1 MSSNLR
7 QFNQT
12 VNTEM
17 QPTTSLNDTNQSN
30 NELQQ
35 STSAESSDN
44 VANEVENATD
54 SPEPTTPTVFNVN
67 TDLSSTLQR

>member
-1 MSSNLR
+1 
-7 QFNQT
+7 
-12 VNTEM
+12 M
-17 QPTTSLNDTNQSN
+17 QPSTSLNDTIQSN

-44 VANEVENATD
+44 AANEVENATD
-54 SPEPTTPTVFNVN
+54 SPEPTTPIVFNVE